1 MSKNRDDNPGYIF
14 CNAETKEEL
23 AKRSG
28 VKDFMP
34 GNVLVVADIIPFG
47 YCVVTTKDEFLGWL
61 FAKGNDHDIWTI
73 PEEENDDTDETV

>member
-23 AKRSG
+23 AKRSET
-28 VKDFMP
+28 DFPP

-47 YCVVTTKDEFLGWL
+47 YCVVATKDEFLGWL

-73 PEEENDDTDETV
+73 PEEENDDPNETV

>member
-1 MSKNRDDNPGYIF
+1 MSENRDDKPGYIF
-14 CNAETKEEL
+14 CNAETKEDL
-23 AKRSG
+23 AKRFE
-28 VKDFMP
+28 VEFPP

-73 PEEENDDTDETV
+73 PEEETNDPN